1 MLCTCRQGIDGA
13 SPAVQHYKSGI
24 LDNSSDC
31 PLPPSHAVLVVGFSE
46 DYWLIKNSWGTCKQ
60 ISSAAACCLAIH
72 VLTALAQGGGRRGT
86 CGLRGTS

>member
-1 MLCTCRQGIDGA
+1 M
-13 SPAVQHYKSGI
+13 QHYKSGI

-60 ISSAAACCLAIH
+60 ISSAAACCLAFM
-72 VLTALAQGGGRRGT
+72 
-86 CGLRGTS
+86 C